1 MDHPLPSTIIMLQ
14 ISCLS
19 ASQPGRSRISQTVG
33 CQPLYFGQK
42 PIIWQ
47 DFCRKLREN
56 ERNWSK
62 RGRGSLDR
70 PMTNTYHWRIQGGG
84 ARDAR
89 PPGGP
94 NSFIFMQFS
103 AKIWKIIAILRVGAP
118 PGENPGS
125 ATAYE
130 LLFTK
135 TTHNYP
141 FVSFLK

>member
-84 ARDAR
+84 APGTR
-89 PPGGP
+89 PHPRGTKFFHFHAVFGKNLKN
-94 NSFIFMQFS
+94 NSNFESWRIPWGKS
-103 AKIWKIIAILRVGAP
+103 WIRHCI
-118 PGENPGS
+118 
-125 ATAYE
+125 
-130 LLFTK
+130 
-135 TTHNYP
+135 
-141 FVSFLK
+141 

>member
-56 ERNWSK
+56 ERNCSK

-70 PMTNTYHWRIQGGG
+70 PMTNTYHWRIQGGAPG
-84 ARDAR
+84 TR
-89 PPGGP
+89 PPGTKFFHFHAVFGKNLKN
-94 NSFIFMQFS
+94 NSNFES
-103 AKIWKIIAILRVGAP
+103 WRTP
-118 PGENPGS
+118 SWENPGS